1 MNKNEQIEI
10 LTLINTIE
18 SDINIHENLLKDY
31 EIKGKENLYHFGL
44 ATEKKDRIDYLK
56 AYLKKI
62 KKIYNK
68 E

>member
-31 EIKGKENLYHFGL
+31 EIKGKENLYYFGL